1 MLGPGEPALW
11 RKLWNGAVM
20 TALPMRVVS
29 DSPGRTVLYLAPDTA
44 FRGVRT
50 PAGTKVRDL
59 ASWVSKDL
67 VWAGGSLIRLAEPG
81 VWHCVDVEFD
91 ATGAF
96 IGWYVN
102 LQQPFRRAGSRF
114 DTVDLVLDLVVAPDH
129 SWRLKD
135 EDDFQRAVADGHLTA
150 EVANR
155 VRAEAERMI
164 AVLVAARSVNPT
176 GSGGGRPRTGR
187 YRRSQGTGLAD
198 ASRGRDR
205 TRKADLS
212 VATEMPAWHEIGMLI
227 ARELDDPV
235 HDARPLTP
243 PRTSRMTW
251 AAARSER
258 ARSW

>member
-1 MLGPGEPALW
+1 MLGPGEPVLW

-20 TALPMRVVS
+20 TALPTRVVA
-29 DSPGRTVLYLAPDTA
+29 DSPERTVLYLAPDTA
-44 FRGVRT
+44 FRGGRT

-81 VWHCVDVEFD
+81 AWHCVDVEFD

-135 EDDFQRAVADGHLTA
+135 EDDFERAVADGHLTA

-164 AVLVAARSVNPT
+164 AVLVAGGPPFCESEWLGWRPPPDWTVPALPEDWAR
-176 GSGGGRPRTGR
+176 
-187 YRRSQGTGLAD
+187 
-198 ASRGRDR
+198 
-205 TRKADLS
+205 
-212 VATEMPAWHEIGMLI
+212 
-227 ARELDDPV
+227 
-235 HDARPLTP
+235 
-243 PRTSRMTW
+243 
-251 AAARSER
+251 
-258 ARSW
+258 

>member
-1 MLGPGEPALW
+1 MLGPGEPVLW

-44 FRGVRT
+44 FRGART

-114 DTVDLVLDLVVAPDH
+114 DAVDLV
-129 SWRLKD
+129 
-135 EDDFQRAVADGHLTA
+135 F
-150 EVANR
+150 
-155 VRAEAERMI
+155 
-164 AVLVAARSVNPT
+164 VLVAGGPPFCESDWLGWRPPADWTVPALPGDWAR
-176 GSGGGRPRTGR
+176 
-187 YRRSQGTGLAD
+187 
-198 ASRGRDR
+198 
-205 TRKADLS
+205 
-212 VATEMPAWHEIGMLI
+212 
-227 ARELDDPV
+227 
-235 HDARPLTP
+235 
-243 PRTSRMTW
+243 
-251 AAARSER
+251 
-258 ARSW
+258 

>member
-1 MLGPGEPALW
+1 MLGPGEPVLW

-29 DSPGRTVLYLAPDTA
+29 DSPGRTVLYLAPGTA
-44 FRGVRT
+44 FRGART

-102 LQQPFRRAGSRF
+102 LQQPVRRAGSRF

-135 EDDFQRAVADGHLTA
+135 EDDFERAVADGHLTA

-164 AVLVAARSVNPT
+164 AVLVAGGPPFGESEWLGWRPPADWTVPTLPGDWAR
-176 GSGGGRPRTGR
+176 
-187 YRRSQGTGLAD
+187 
-198 ASRGRDR
+198 
-205 TRKADLS
+205 
-212 VATEMPAWHEIGMLI
+212 
-227 ARELDDPV
+227 
-235 HDARPLTP
+235 
-243 PRTSRMTW
+243 
-251 AAARSER
+251 
-258 ARSW
+258 

>member
-1 MLGPGEPALW
+1 MLGPGQAVLW

-29 DSPGRTVLYLAPDTA
+29 DSPGRPVLYLAPGTA
-44 FRGVRT
+44 FRGART

-59 ASWVSKDL
+59 ASWASKDL
-67 VWAGGSLIRLAEPG
+67 VWAGGSLIRLAVPG

-164 AVLVAARSVNPT
+164 AVLVADGPRSVNPT

-205 TRKADLS
+205 TRKGGGTYDLG
-212 VATEMPAWHEIGMLI
+212 VA
-227 ARELDDPV
+227 
-235 HDARPLTP
+235 
-243 PRTSRMTW
+243 
-251 AAARSER
+251 
-258 ARSW
+258 